1 MKWLSRLRG
10 REAIAVPTTVAFE
23 ELDALLAQVTKAL
36 LGDLSANAEQG
47 CTAIR
52 ESRDRLRQRVAE
64 LEDADST
71 EQVPD
76 RIVKIG
82 LTSRKKMVKHLQS
95 ITEKITLPAQTDYH
109 TIIDLHRETTAALEF
124 PFGKSQT
131 NIYCVRSL
139 FPNEIKEII
148 TELNQLR
155 SGLDLLIAPLQGK
168 EQQLQA
174 LERVPELA
182 ASIEE
187 LRAELVQEREHLVH
201 HENEL
206 TTLNQLIE
214 AERKRQQTLEAGEE
228 WHRFTALER
237 ERSALE
243 AELGELESNVQKLF
257 APLSKPL
264 TLLMKQDESG
274 RLTLAQAER
283 HAISVLLESPSQALE
298 GDIAGSLSSIKGL
311 IEGDPTV
318 LKDRKREN
326 ALKWLD
332 KLLEADLVSI
342 AEKRQS
348 LESQIAEVDA
358 SCANSAIRQEKE
370 VRERA
375 LSAAQ
380 EQLTQAQEERER
392 AAKRIASI
400 RADFANK
407 KQFLG
412 AALAALAGKEIE
424 LVLEVP

>member
-1 MKWLSRLRG
+1 
-10 REAIAVPTTVAFE
+10 VAFE
-23 ELDALLAQVTKAL
+23 ELDVWLAQVSKSV

-47 CTAIR
+47 YAAIN
-52 ESRDRLRQRVAE
+52 ESRDRLKQRVAE
-64 LEDADST
+64 LGDADST

-95 ITEKITLPAQTDYH
+95 ITEKITPPAQTDYH
-109 TIIDLHRETTAALEF
+109 TIIAFHRETTAALEF

-148 TELNQLR
+148 SELNQLR

-174 LERVPELA
+174 LERVPELS

-187 LRAELVQEREHLVH
+187 LRAELEQEREHLMH

-206 TTLNQLIE
+206 TVLKQRIDD
-214 AERKRQQTLEAGEE
+214 ERKRQQTLEAGEE

-243 AELGELESNVQKLF
+243 AKLGELESNVQKLF

-283 HAISVLLESPSQALE
+283 HAISLLLESPSQALA
-298 GDIAGSLSSIKGL
+298 GDIVGSLSGIKGL

-318 LKDRKREN
+318 LKDRKRET
-326 ALKWLD
+326 ALSWLD

-348 LESQIAEVDA
+348 LVSQIAEVEA
-358 SCANSAIRQEKE
+358 SCANAAISQEKE

-392 AAKRIASI
+392 AAKRIASLE
-400 RADFANK
+400 ADLANK
-407 KQFLG
+407 KRFLG
-412 AALAALAGKEIE
+412 AVLAELAGKEIE
-424 LVLEVP
+424 LVLAMP

>member
-1 MKWLSRLRG
+1 VKWLSRLRG
-10 REAIAVPTTVAFE
+10 KEEIAVPTTVAFE
-23 ELDALLAQVTKAL
+23 ELDAWLAQVSKLL

-47 CTAIR
+47 YAAIN

-82 LTSRKKMVKHLQS
+82 FTSRKKMVKHLQS
-95 ITEKITLPAQTDYH
+95 VTEKITLPTQTDYH
-109 TIIDLHRETTAALEF
+109 TITAFHRETTAALEF

-148 TELNQLR
+148 SELNQLR
-155 SGLDLLIAPLQGK
+155 SGLDQLIAPLQGK
-168 EQQLQA
+168 EQQLRA
-174 LERVPELA
+174 LERAHGLA
-182 ASIEE
+182 ARIKE
-187 LRAELVQEREHLVH
+187 LRAELVQEREHLSH

-206 TTLNQLIE
+206 TALNQRIE
-214 AERKRQQTLEAGEE
+214 DERKQQQMLEAGEE

-243 AELGELESNVQKLF
+243 AELDELESNVQKLF

-274 RLTLAQAER
+274 RLTLAPAER
-283 HAISVLLESPSQALE
+283 HAISSLLESPSQALE

-311 IEGDPTV
+311 IAGDPTV
-318 LKDRKREN
+318 LKDRKRET
-326 ALKWLD
+326 ALNWLD

-342 AEKRQS
+342 AEKRRS
-348 LESQIAEVDA
+348 LESQISEVEA
-358 SCANSAIRQEKE
+358 SCANAAIRQAKE

-375 LSAAQ
+375 LVAAQ
-380 EQLTQAQEERER
+380 EHLTQAQEERER
-392 AAKRIASI
+392 AEKRIASLD
-400 RADFANK
+400 ADLANK

-412 AALAALAGKEIE
+412 AALAELAGKEIE
-424 LVLEVP
+424 LVEVP